1 MFFLFKRQICL
12 QFEEAEAHH
21 KITEV
26 PKAEQLTFRR
36 LNAPSKPLPNFI
48 IFFFFFFDSNFSL
61 LKDALL
67 GILILVSEVLPASK
81 GVR

>member
-26 PKAEQLTFRR
+26 PKAEQLTFRC
-36 LNAPSKPLPNFI
+36 LNAPSSKPLPNFI
-48 IFFFFFFDSNFSL
+48 YIYFFLTATSL
-61 LKDALL
+61 YLKMHF
-67 GILILVSEVLPASK
+67 
-81 GVR
+81 

>member
-26 PKAEQLTFRR
+26 PKAEQLTFRC
-36 LNAPSKPLPNFI
+36 LNAPSSKPLPNFI
-48 IFFFFFFDSNFSL
+48 YIYFFFDSNFSL

-67 GILILVSEVLPASK
+67 GILILLSEVLPASK
-81 GVR
+81 GV